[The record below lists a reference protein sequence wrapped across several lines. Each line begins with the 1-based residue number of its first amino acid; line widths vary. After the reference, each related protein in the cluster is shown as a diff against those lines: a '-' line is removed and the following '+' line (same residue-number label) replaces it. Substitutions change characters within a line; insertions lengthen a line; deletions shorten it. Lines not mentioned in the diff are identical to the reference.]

1 MNVPTCYGWLMPRIW
16 GLHGEAAT
24 GIWTHCDAIAGGR
37 PKVMTTALRSYNER
51 YDR

>member
-1 MNVPTCYGWLMPRIW
+1 VPTCCGSLTLRIW

-24 GIWTHCDAIAGGR
+24 GIWTHCDAIAERR